1 LVVMGLLM
9 WWDVKLVWL
18 LIFKNVTMK
27 WLEFNVYVFFMS
39 IYFCLCHTSAFPSA
53 NNFAHA
59 QTLYRI
65 GSLCR
70 SRNIWI
76 LYGSTLNSLM
86 DTRKSKSDVFQTA
99 ISIKHRIL
107 ATFNIRKIN
116 LSDCM
121 PLTVNNTLFLQLFW
135 SLINLLIY
143 LFILILLA
151 AVH

>member
-1 LVVMGLLM
+1 MGFVPTGHRPIKSRHFYQPG
-9 WWDVKLVWL
+9 DNKL
-18 LIFKNVTMK
+18 
-27 WLEFNVYVFFMS
+27 
-39 IYFCLCHTSAFPSA
+39 CLPYTCC
-53 NNFAHA
+53 NFAHA

-116 LSDCM
+116 VSDCM